1 MLHVLFPTP
10 VVAVVVDD
18 VCSFWVAVAV
28 PGSVVAVD
36 WVVVDIST
44 RLGGDWLDI
53 CGMDSL
59 PGNLCLIVQVLNCVA
74 SVQSGTAQRQV

>member
-1 MLHVLFPTP
+1 MLHVLFPP

-28 PGSVVAVD
+28 PGSVVVVD

-44 RLGGDWLDI
+44 RHGGDWLDI
-53 CGMDSL
+53 CGMDSVE
-59 PGNLCLIVQVLNCVA
+59 LCGKCSKWDSSGRCRFCAVQAV
-74 SVQSGTAQRQV
+74 S